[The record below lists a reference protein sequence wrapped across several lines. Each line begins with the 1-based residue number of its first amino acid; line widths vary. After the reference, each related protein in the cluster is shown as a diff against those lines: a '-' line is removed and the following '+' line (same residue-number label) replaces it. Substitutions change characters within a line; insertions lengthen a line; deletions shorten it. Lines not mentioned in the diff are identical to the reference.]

1 MEGQPAVDGHTRG
14 RKHDQM
20 DRHHGVQ
27 VGPGNIICAFTGGV
41 LASGPSAER
50 TATDAHCTAARAQRA
65 STRAAEPAELVRR
78 LLELKRRQLSITALG
93 HSHNCPRALSSA
105 RPLPIQQSRVYCA
118 RRGGGDV
125 EEQWPV
131 DGHTRGR
138 KHDQMDRHHGVQ
150 VGPGNIVYYTG
161 GVLASAPSAER
172 TATDAHCTATRARRA
187 SNRPQRASPRTT

>member
-78 LLELKRRQLSITALG
+78 LLELKRRRLSITALG
-93 HSHNCPRALSSA
+93 HQYNSLQADFKCA
-105 RPLPIQQSRVYCA
+105 LPIKELHVYGCRDCA
-118 RRGGGDV
+118 GHV
-125 EEQWPV
+125 EERS
-131 DGHTRGR
+131 GL
-138 KHDQMDRHHGVQ
+138 DRH
-150 VGPGNIVYYTG
+150 I
-161 GVLASAPSAER
+161 
-172 TATDAHCTATRARRA
+172 CK
-187 SNRPQRASPRTT
+187 